1 MPGIPKIILYTP
13 PLARPACTTVDH
25 RRDVVRIPPERP
37 GPRLDTVLTELA
49 QQQFE
54 GKLVDGSNLTV
65 MIRDVTP
72 IGEGHIVH
80 GDGGVYQEVEYQALL
95 FRPEIQEVVEGN
107 VVEIR
112 KFGAF
117 VRFGPL
123 DGLLH
128 VSQIMDDRV
137 NIDEHNQRL
146 VGVETKKDLKVGYKV
161 RSRVVSLSLS
171 EISPRDSR
179 IGLTMRQPGP
189 RAPRV
194 DRRGPQEGRGQGS
207 QEAAREEG
215 CSGPEAGRRRRPPAG
230 RETGDGHRDGEVRMI
245 SLKACKT
252 CSSITELNKCPRCG
266 GEVSREWQGYLLVI
280 DPEKSEIARKMGI
293 HASGRYALRVK

>member
-1 MPGIPKIILYTP
+1 MYYL
-13 PLARPACTTVDH
+13 DH
-25 RRDVVRIPPERP
+25 RRDVVRIPPERL
-37 GPRLDTVLTELA
+37 GPELANVLTELA

-54 GKLVDGSNLTV
+54 GKLVDGSSLAVT
-65 MIRDVTP
+65 IRDVRP
-72 IGEGHIVH
+72 VGEGHIIH

-95 FRPEIQEVVEGN
+95 FRPEIQEVVEGS

-146 VGVETKKDLKVGYKV
+146 VGIESKKDLKVGYKV
-161 RSRVVSLSLS
+161 RARVVSLSLS

-179 IGLTMRQPGP
+179 IGLTMRQP
-189 RAPRV
+189 AL
-194 DRRGPQEGRGQGS
+194 GRL
-207 QEAAREEG
+207 EW
-215 CSGPEAGRRRRPPAG
+215 
-230 RETGDGHRDGEVRMI
+230 
-245 SLKACKT
+245 
-252 CSSITELNKCPRCG
+252 ITEAHKKTEDKG
-266 GEVSREWQGYLLVI
+266 GKRGAPAAKKPAAAAKPATKEAPAAG
-280 DPEKSEIARKMGI
+280 
-293 HASGRYALRVK
+293 

>member
-1 MPGIPKIILYTP
+1 MYYLD
-13 PLARPACTTVDH
+13 R
-25 RRDVVRIPPERP
+25 RRDVVRIPPNRL
-37 GPRLDTVLTELA
+37 GPKIETVLTELA

-54 GKLVDGSNLTV
+54 GKLVDGVNLTV
-65 MIRDVTP
+65 LIQEVMP
-72 IGEGHIVH
+72 IGEGHIIH

-95 FRPEIQEVVEGN
+95 FKPELQEVVEGA

-146 VGVETKKDLKVGYKV
+146 VGVETKRDLKVGYKV
-161 RSRVVSLSLS
+161 RARIVSLSLS

-179 IGLTMRQPGP
+179 IGLTMRQPGLGRLEWIAESHKKTEP
-189 RAPRV
+189 KESGKKAAAPKHV
-194 DRRGPQEGRGQGS
+194 VAP
-207 QEAAREEG
+207 AA
-215 CSGPEAGRRRRPPAG
+215 PKTPPAAG
-230 RETGDGHRDGEVRMI
+230 
-245 SLKACKT
+245 KAT
-252 CSSITELNKCPRCG
+252 
-266 GEVSREWQGYLLVI
+266 
-280 DPEKSEIARKMGI
+280 A
-293 HASGRYALRVK
+293 

>member
-1 MPGIPKIILYTP
+1 MYYL
-13 PLARPACTTVDH
+13 DH
-25 RRDVVRIPPERP
+25 RRDVVRIPPERL
-37 GPRLDTVLTELA
+37 GPRLETVLTELA

-54 GKLVDGSNLTV
+54 GKLVDGQNLTV
-65 MIRDVTP
+65 LIQDVKP
-72 IGEGHIVH
+72 IGEGHIIH
-80 GDGGVYQEVEYQALL
+80 GDGGVYQEVEYTALL
-95 FRPEIQEVVEGN
+95 FKPELQEVVEGA

-161 RSRVVSLSLS
+161 RARVVSLSLS

-179 IGLTMRQPGP
+179 IGLTMRQPGLG
-189 RAPRV
+189 RLEWIVEAHRKGEEKA
-194 DRRGPQEGRGQGS
+194 RGG
-207 QEAAREEG
+207 
-215 CSGPEAGRRRRPPAG
+215 GRREGPAG
-230 RETGDGHRDGEVRMI
+230 RAAPRPAPAAA
-245 SLKACKT
+245 KAA
-252 CSSITELNKCPRCG
+252 PA
-266 GEVSREWQGYLLVI
+266 VA
-280 DPEKSEIARKMGI
+280 EKRAT
-293 HASGRYALRVK
+293 

>member
-1 MPGIPKIILYTP
+1 MYYL
-13 PLARPACTTVDH
+13 DH
-25 RRDVVRIPPERP
+25 RRDVVRIPPERL
-37 GPRLDTVLTELA
+37 GPELANVLTELA

-54 GKLVDGSNLTV
+54 GKLVDGQNLAVT
-65 MIRDVTP
+65 IRDVRP
-72 IGEGHIVH
+72 LGEGHIIH

-95 FRPEIQEVVEGN
+95 FRPEIQEVVEGS

-161 RSRVVSLSLS
+161 RARVVSLSLS

-179 IGLTMRQPGP
+179 IGLTMRQP
-189 RAPRV
+189 AL
-194 DRRGPQEGRGQGS
+194 GRLEWIVEVHKKS
-207 QEAAREEG
+207 EERPG
-215 CSGPEAGRRRRPPAG
+215 KKSGPPAG
-230 RETGDGHRDGEVRMI
+230 KRLPAKPAAAAKPEAKPAAPAG
-245 SLKACKT
+245 
-252 CSSITELNKCPRCG
+252 SS
-266 GEVSREWQGYLLVI
+266 
-280 DPEKSEIARKMGI
+280 
-293 HASGRYALRVK
+293 

>member
-1 MPGIPKIILYTP
+1 MYYL
-13 PLARPACTTVDH
+13 DN
-25 RRDVVRIPPERP
+25 RRDVVRIPPERL
-37 GPRLDTVLTELA
+37 GPRLENVMTELA

-54 GKLVDGSNLTV
+54 GKLVDGQNLMV
-65 MIRDVTP
+65 MIREVKP
-72 IGEGHIVH
+72 VGEGHIIH

-161 RSRVVSLSLS
+161 RARVVSLSLS

-179 IGLTMRQPGP
+179 IGLTMRQPGLG
-189 RAPRV
+189 RLEWIVEAHRKTEEKGG
-194 DRRGPQEGRGQGS
+194 RRPARK
-207 QEAAREEG
+207 EAAG
-215 CSGPEAGRRRRPPAG
+215 KAASLPKAPAAAAAT
-230 RETGDGHRDGEVRMI
+230 E
-245 SLKACKT
+245 KA
-252 CSSITELNKCPRCG
+252 
-266 GEVSREWQGYLLVI
+266 
-280 DPEKSEIARKMGI
+280 
-293 HASGRYALRVK
+293 

>member
-1 MPGIPKIILYTP
+1 MYYL
-13 PLARPACTTVDH
+13 DH
-25 RRDVVRIPPERP
+25 RRDVVRIPPQRL
-37 GPRLDTVLTELA
+37 GPELENVLTELA

-54 GKLVDGSNLTV
+54 GKLVDGLSLAVT
-65 MIRDVTP
+65 IRDVKP
-72 IGEGHIVH
+72 IGEGHIIH

-95 FRPEIQEVVEGN
+95 FRPEIQEVVEGA

-146 VGVETKKDLKVGYKV
+146 VGVETKRDLKVGYKV
-161 RSRVVSLSLS
+161 RARVVSLSLS

-179 IGLTMRQPGP
+179 IGLTMRQPALGRLEWIVEAHKKAEEKSGK
-189 RAPRV
+189 RAP
-194 DRRGPQEGRGQGS
+194 PAPKKP
-207 QEAAREEG
+207 AAK
-215 CSGPEAGRRRRPPAG
+215 APPAKPAAKG
-230 RETGDGHRDGEVRMI
+230 TPAVG
-245 SLKACKT
+245 
-252 CSSITELNKCPRCG
+252 
-266 GEVSREWQGYLLVI
+266 
-280 DPEKSEIARKMGI
+280 
-293 HASGRYALRVK
+293 

>member
-1 MPGIPKIILYTP
+1 MYYM
-13 PLARPACTTVDH
+13 DQ
-25 RRDVVRIPPERP
+25 RRDVVRVPPERL
-37 GPRLDTVLTELA
+37 GPSLDTVLPQLA

-54 GKLVDGSNLTV
+54 GKLVDGQNLTV

-72 IGEGHIVH
+72 IGEGNIIH
-80 GDGGVYQEVEYQALL
+80 GDGGVYQEVEYRALL
-95 FRPEIQEVVEGN
+95 FRPEAQEVIEGN

-146 VGVETKKDLKVGYKV
+146 VGVETKKDLKVAYKV
-161 RSRVVSLSLS
+161 RARVVSLSLS

-179 IGLTMRQPGP
+179 IGLTMRQPGLGRLEWIVDAHKKAEEKGAKRVP
-189 RAPRV
+189 KKEKAAPAK
-194 DRRGPQEGRGQGS
+194 P
-207 QEAAREEG
+207 AAAAEKV
-215 CSGPEAGRRRRPPAG
+215 AAIKPPVA
-230 RETGDGHRDGEVRMI
+230 V
-245 SLKACKT
+245 KAPVA
-252 CSSITELNKCPRCG
+252 E
-266 GEVSREWQGYLLVI
+266 
-280 DPEKSEIARKMGI
+280 
-293 HASGRYALRVK
+293 

>member
-1 MPGIPKIILYTP
+1 MYYL
-13 PLARPACTTVDH
+13 DH
-25 RRDVVRIPPERP
+25 RRDVVRIPPERL
-37 GPRLDTVLTELA
+37 GPELANVLTELA

-54 GKLVDGSNLTV
+54 GKLVDGQNLAVT
-65 MIRDVTP
+65 IRDVKP
-72 IGEGHIVH
+72 LGEGHIIH

-95 FRPEIQEVVEGN
+95 FRPEIQEVVEGS

-161 RSRVVSLSLS
+161 RARVVSLSLS

-179 IGLTMRQPGP
+179 IGLTMRQP
-189 RAPRV
+189 AL
-194 DRRGPQEGRGQGS
+194 GRLEWI
-207 QEAAREEG
+207 QEAHKKSEG
-215 CSGPEAGRRRRPPAG
+215 KDAKKIPAPAGKKAAAKPATAAAKADAKPAAKAPAPEA
-230 RETGDGHRDGEVRMI
+230 
-245 SLKACKT
+245 K
-252 CSSITELNKCPRCG
+252 
-266 GEVSREWQGYLLVI
+266 
-280 DPEKSEIARKMGI
+280 
-293 HASGRYALRVK
+293 

>member
-1 MPGIPKIILYTP
+1 MYYL
-13 PLARPACTTVDH
+13 DH
-25 RRDVVRIPPERP
+25 RRDVVRIPPERL
-37 GPRLDTVLTELA
+37 GPELSNVLTELA

-54 GKLVDGSNLTV
+54 GKLVDGQSLAVT
-65 MIRDVTP
+65 IRDVKP
-72 IGEGHIVH
+72 IGEGHIIH

-95 FRPEIQEVVEGN
+95 FRPEIQEVVEGA

-146 VGVETKKDLKVGYKV
+146 VGVESKRDLKVGYKV
-161 RSRVVSLSLS
+161 RARVVSLSLS

-179 IGLTMRQPGP
+179 IGLTMRQP
-189 RAPRV
+189 AL
-194 DRRGPQEGRGQGS
+194 GRLEWI
-207 QEAAREEG
+207 QEAHKKTDDRGGKKAG
-215 CSGPEAGRRRRPPAG
+215 AAPAKKGAGPAASKLPA
-230 RETGDGHRDGEVRMI
+230 
-245 SLKACKT
+245 
-252 CSSITELNKCPRCG
+252 
-266 GEVSREWQGYLLVI
+266 
-280 DPEKSEIARKMGI
+280 KSAPKEPAP
-293 HASGRYALRVK
+293 AS